1 MEFSC
6 PICGL
11 PLNDGGIKQRICPR
25 GHSFD
30 RAKEGYINLLVGGKG
45 GTHGDNREMVEARR
59 KFLSLG
65 HYRPLAERVR
75 DHALSAT
82 PKGGVV
88 LDLGAGEGYYTS
100 TVADAIWGRDGCA
113 NIMAIDISKDA
124 VKVLSKKIPIA
135 RCAVASCYKLP
146 IETSSVDCLVLLFSP
161 LAVTEIRR
169 VMKPR
174 AKFIMAF
181 PDERHLWGLKEAIYD
196 EPYLNKPLSTEIEGF
211 RIISDELLEYKI
223 TLSGKAEIES
233 LFKMTPYAYRTGA
246 KERERLESL
255 DSLTTDIAFR
265 IVVYE
270 KLP

>member
-11 PLNDGGIKQRICPR
+11 PLKDGAIKQKVCPQ

-45 GTHGDNREMVEARR
+45 GTHGDNREMVDARR
-59 KFLSLG
+59 SFLALG
-65 HYRPLAERVR
+65 HYLPLAERVKE
-75 DHALSAT
+75 HALLAM
-82 PKGGVV
+82 PKGGVL

-100 TVADAIWGRDGCA
+100 IITDAIYNRDGGA
-113 NIMAIDISKDA
+113 NVLAIDISKDA
-124 VKVLSKKIPIA
+124 VRVLAKKLPMVK
-135 RCAVASCYKLP
+135 CAVASCYKLP
-146 IETSSVDCLVLLFSP
+146 LETSSVDCLVLLFSP
-161 LAVTEIRR
+161 LAISEIRR

-181 PDERHLWGLKEAIYD
+181 PDERHLYGLKEAIYD
-196 EPYLNKPLSTEIEGF
+196 EPYLNKPFSTEMDGF
-211 RIISDELLEYKI
+211 EIIADELLEYKI
-223 TLSGKAEIES
+223 TLSGKEEIVS

-255 DSLTTDIAFR
+255 DVLSTDIAFR